1 MLLNRRRDLEW
12 LLSSWLDDDSDFEF
26 STDTV
31 AGPYSHT
38 YAERVV
44 IGSTIACY
52 QYWWRLLKEQAV
64 GAKTAWVCSGMGV
77 MMTDQPGR
85 RRCR

>member
-12 LLSSWLDDDSDFEF
+12 LLSSWLNDDSDFEF

-64 GAKTAWVCSGMGV
+64 GAKTAWVGSGMGV